1 MKTSLPALL
10 WVLAAAACA
19 GPGSTATAP
28 AGPAIIALPAPGHP
42 AVALRLYFRSG
53 SVDDPPGKEGLTALT
68 ARLMAEGGTKSLS
81 SAELIR
87 ALYPLATEIRVLSE
101 KETTVFHARASRAD
115 ADKLVAVLTEAMVAP
130 RFDPQELERLRAE
143 QRDRVEKHLRNE
155 DDEEL
160 GKEALSSMLYGGHP
174 YRHPVA
180 GTVKGLAAITLDD
193 VKAQARRAFTRAR
206 LTIGVAGGYE
216 DGLPDRVLSAL
227 APLPAGEPARPPP
240 PVPNAGPKYLLVEK
254 AGQPTAISLGYPWEL
269 DRRHPDFPAVY
280 LAVSAIGQ
288 HRAGAPFR
296 LFQELREVRGLN
308 YGDYAYAEHFR
319 EGPSMMPEVNVAR
332 TRQDFTVWIR
342 PVEPQHKAFAL
353 RAALEQVDKLVSGG
367 LTADELE
374 RTRKFL
380 LGWTLQLAETD
391 SRRLGFA
398 LDDRFYGLP
407 RPFLDELRDAL
418 GKLTLAEVNAAVKKW
433 IDPKKLRV
441 AIATHDA
448 AALKAQLVAG
458 TPSPIVYSVKK
469 PPAVLDED
477 KIIERFPLGIAS
489 ETEVR
494 VVPVEKMFEE

>member
-1 MKTSLPALL
+1 MKTVLVALL
-10 WVLAAAACA
+10 AVAACA
-19 GPGSTATAP
+19 TPASTPSTP
-28 AGPAIIALPAPGHP
+28 AGPAIVAIPAPSHP
-42 AVALRLYFRSG
+42 AVAIRLHFRAG

-68 ARLMAEGGTKSLS
+68 ARLMAEGGTRSLS
-81 SAELIR
+81 AAELIR
-87 ALYPLATEIRVLSE
+87 ALYPLATEIRVLSD
-101 KETTVFHARASRAD
+101 KETTVFHARASRGD
-115 ADKLVAVLTEAMVAP
+115 ADRLVAVLTEAMVAP
-130 RFDPQELERLRAE
+130 RFDPKELERLRAE
-143 QRDRVEKHLRNE
+143 QRDRVEKRLRNE

-160 GKEALSSMLYGGHP
+160 GKEALSSMLYQGHP

-180 GTVKGLAAITLDD
+180 GTVKGLGAITLDD
-193 VKAQARRAFTRAR
+193 VKAQARKVFARSR
-206 LTIGVAGGYE
+206 LTIGVAGGYD
-216 DGLPDRVLSAL
+216 DGLPERIAAAL
-227 APLPAGEPARPPP
+227 APLPAGEPARP
-240 PVPNAGPKYLLVEK
+240 VPAAAPTGPKYLVVEK

-269 DRRHPDFPAVY
+269 DRRHPDFPAVF
-280 LAVSAIGQ
+280 LAVSALGQ

-342 PVEPQHKAFAL
+342 PVEPQHKLFAL
-353 RAALEQVDKLVSGG
+353 RAALEQVDKLAQGG
-367 LTADELE
+367 LGADELE
-374 RTRKFL
+374 GTRKFL

-433 IDPKKLRV
+433 IDPRKLRV

-448 AALKAQLVAG
+448 AAVKAQLVAG
-458 TPSPIVYSVKK
+458 TPSPIVYAVKK
-469 PPAVLDED
+469 PQAVLDED
-477 KIIERFPLGIAS
+477 KVIERFPLGIAS
-489 ETEVR
+489 EADVR